1 MDMNKKAIVGII
13 LASLLGLPCFAQADG
28 YGYQRVYSARTQQYV
43 YVPTRQQYYYDAD
56 PEPTLRPAYPT
67 PSSYTSHRSSS
78 PPHKTLETKIK
89 DGFHD
94 IWHSPSVRSGVL
106 GAGAGLGAAAL
117 TERNLLRG
125 GLIGAGVGLGVGA
138 MDESYYFKRHP
149 LVRRTSKG
157 ALVGLGAAAVTSAAA
172 LLPAAAVGAGIG
184 AGVHYLK
191 TH

>member
-1 MDMNKKAIVGII
+1 MDHYKKAMVGMI
-13 LASLLGLPCFAQADG
+13 LVSLFSLPSLSQAD
-28 YGYQRVYSARTQQYV
+28 GYQRVYSARTQQYV
-43 YVPTRQQYYYDAD
+43 YVPTRQQYYSE
-56 PEPTLRPAYPT
+56 PEPRLRPAYPA
-67 PSSYTSHRSSS
+67 PSSYSAPHK
-78 PPHKTLETKIK
+78 PHKTLETKIK
-89 DGFHD
+89 EGFHD
-94 IWHSPSVRSGVL
+94 IWHAPSVRNGLL
-106 GAGAGLGAAAL
+106 GAGAGVGVAAL

-125 GLIGAGVGLGVGA
+125 GLIGAGVGVGVGA

-157 ALVGLGAAAVTSAAA
+157 ALVGLGAAAATSAAA

>member
-1 MDMNKKAIVGII
+1 V
-13 LASLLGLPCFAQADG
+13 SFADG
-28 YGYQRVYSARTQQYV
+28 YERVYSARTQQYV
-43 YVPTRQQYYYDAD
+43 YVPSGGYY
-56 PEPTLRPAYPT
+56 EPQPALRPAYPN
-67 PSSYTSHRSSS
+67 PA
-78 PPHKTLETKIK
+78 PPHKSLEAKIV
-89 DGFHD
+89 DGFRD
-94 IWHSPSVRSGVL
+94 IWHSPSVRNGAL
-106 GAGAGLGAAAL
+106 GAGAGVGVAAL

-157 ALVGLGAAAVTSAAA
+157 ALVGLGAAAATSAAA
-172 LLPAAAVGAGIG
+172 LFPAAAVGAGIG